1 MPSGMESRLPNSA
14 LPERASDGNASD
26 IETLRGEIT
35 GSANDRYKA
44 GLDDYLTSVAAQT
57 ALLANQQRAFS

>member
-1 MPSGMESRLPNSA
+1 MHQTSKRYVVNS
-14 LPERASDGNASD
+14 P
-26 IETLRGEIT
+26 

-57 ALLANQQRAFS
+57 ALLANKQRAFS

>member
-1 MPSGMESRLPNSA
+1 

-26 IETLRGEIT
+26 IETLRGELT

>member
-1 MPSGMESRLPNSA
+1 MESRLPNSA
-14 LPERASDGNASD
+14 LPERASTGNASD